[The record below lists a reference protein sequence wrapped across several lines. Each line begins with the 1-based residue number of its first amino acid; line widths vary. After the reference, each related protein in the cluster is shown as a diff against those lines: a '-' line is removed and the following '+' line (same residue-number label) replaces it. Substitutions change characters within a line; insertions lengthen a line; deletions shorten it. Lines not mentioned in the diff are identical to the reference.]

1 MGSHRCA
8 QRAQFLRNLRK
19 NYPVYLSVNE
29 SWSIL
34 AFLSLFTLTF
44 LFVCFVIF
52 LVTSSSTQGRGF
64 FVVNIWLVGFA
75 LHNFNLLRI
84 SKTFIK
90 LNHAAIS
97 IYFTRYLY
105 TVAGNQN
112 FVKDTYTKFSN
123 NKLEKGRLEIYRT
136 LLFISRYV
144 SNQ

>member
-19 NYPVYLSVNE
+19 NYPVYLSVSK

-34 AFLSLFTLTF
+34 ALLSLFTLTF
-44 LFVCFVIF
+44 LFVYFVIF

-97 IYFTRYLY
+97 ICFTRYLY

-112 FVKDTYTKFSN
+112 FVKDTHTKFSN